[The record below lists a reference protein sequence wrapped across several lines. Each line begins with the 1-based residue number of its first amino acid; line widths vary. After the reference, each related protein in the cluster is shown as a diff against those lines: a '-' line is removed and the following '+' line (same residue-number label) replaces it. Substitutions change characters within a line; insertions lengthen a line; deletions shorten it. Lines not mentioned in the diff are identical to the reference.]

1 MPLALKR
8 CRINCVIASIMCGGD
23 VMTCNVGGIERP
35 IRIGVGIL
43 LLGIGVFANLPL
55 VGTAIML
62 AAGTIALVTGV
73 IQFCPLWALLG
84 MNTCHTQTP
93 RKL

>member
-1 MPLALKR
+1 
-8 CRINCVIASIMCGGD
+8 
-23 VMTCNVGGIERP
+23 
-35 IRIGVGIL
+35 
-43 LLGIGVFANLPL
+43 
-55 VGTAIML
+55 L